1 MKRYAA
7 QWVYT
12 LTSARPLKN
21 AFVELADDG
30 TILRTGVCEEGEP
43 VLEGALCPGFV
54 NAHCHVELSYM
65 KGRFRKGTGM
75 AGFIDQIN
83 ALRDTSSPEI
93 RVALLKEAM
102 DGMYRQGVVAMADI
116 SNCDDS
122 FAVKAAH
129 PMYTRTFLEV
139 FGAVPSECDAVME
152 EVKALQRKALSCGLD
167 AAPTPHSCYTM
178 SPELVTASSV
188 EGLRSGFLSFH
199 CEESEEEE
207 EMMMYG
213 RGPMWDNRIRNG
225 IPTPPVTGTSSL
237 QYFLDRL
244 AAGLS
249 YNRNGV
255 VIGFFRDKNC
265 TDQITVWDED
275 SGRFTVAY
283 TDDGMTIAM
292 TGAGLEEINSSRE
305 VYSPADSLQD
315 GYSGCTMRITY
326 ACTLHSDDSLLC
338 GDSHND
344 NTVEL
349 IWKCTS
355 TEYYDRLGDDCH
367 VYSYGIDLL
376 KQFSDGLGDFENVK
390 FKIRNDTEKYYVV
403 AQLNEDGVYYV
414 TGHADSRADATV
426 FVPVDG
432 HVIVR
437 GMEDDA
443 YTVTEIE
450 SDDGYSLLKDPI
462 RIVISTE
469 ETGEYCP
476 VCHRAFLTASA
487 TVNGE
492 SAEMTEDH
500 AVLPFTVVN
509 TPEFELPKT
518 GSYGTWMYTAGG
530 LAAACAGAAL
540 LLKGRKR
547 GKDSE

>member
-249 YNRNGV
+249 LPIAGHVLLVHECCLSADGV
-255 VIGFFRDKNC
+255 RAARAALKEPYLAVCPLSNLFIHNTLPPIPLMR
-265 TDQITVWDED
+265 E
-275 SGRFTVAY
+275 SGIPICVGT
-283 TDDGMTIAM
+283 
-292 TGAGLEEINSSRE
+292 
-305 VYSPADSLQD
+305 DSLSSNDALDMLAELRCLQD
-315 GYSGCTMRITY
+315 AFDLPLGELLGWACLNGARFLGKEDVLGTLEPGKKPGLVHISGLS
-326 ACTLHSDDSLLC
+326 ACCPERLASTSKSSLLC
-338 GDSHND
+338 
-344 NTVEL
+344 
-349 IWKCTS
+349 
-355 TEYYDRLGDDCH
+355 
-367 VYSYGIDLL
+367 
-376 KQFSDGLGDFENVK
+376 
-390 FKIRNDTEKYYVV
+390 
-403 AQLNEDGVYYV
+403 
-414 TGHADSRADATV
+414 
-426 FVPVDG
+426 
-432 HVIVR
+432 
-437 GMEDDA
+437 
-443 YTVTEIE
+443 
-450 SDDGYSLLKDPI
+450 
-462 RIVISTE
+462 
-469 ETGEYCP
+469 
-476 VCHRAFLTASA
+476 
-487 TVNGE
+487 
-492 SAEMTEDH
+492 
-500 AVLPFTVVN
+500 
-509 TPEFELPKT
+509 
-518 GSYGTWMYTAGG
+518 
-530 LAAACAGAAL
+530 
-540 LLKGRKR
+540 
-547 GKDSE
+547 